1 MELPS
6 EKNSLTES
14 QLKAVRARGNVLVMA
29 GAGTGKTHTLIARCL
44 HCLCEEQPPASLE
57 EILVVTFTEA
67 AAAEMRRRLREQ
79 LEEKL
84 RAAPDEPRWT
94 EQIAL
99 FDTAHI
105 GTLHSF
111 CLKLVREHFHEL
123 GLDPQLAVLDEGEA
137 RLLADETLD
146 EELQEHYAGQN
157 ELAETVQK
165 LIQIYGAGRDQAIRQ
180 LVLRLHNYAQ
190 TRPDAD
196 GWLAR
201 QIEHF
206 ASPAPDEWRVW
217 LLDGIRAWRDEWLS
231 VLENLQAENEKAAEC
246 LQTLS
251 CLGSAP
257 APGAVRR
264 APAPNTKAVK
274 KTNGRQMSSPNTN
287 DEGVVGH
294 TRGACAPQFTRETA
308 AGILAQIISADG
320 NWPAKRKTALRKPLE
335 KFFDAAAFLHS
346 LAPVKDGRDPLAE
359 DWDWVR
365 GHMSALLRLVQNFAA
380 RFAARKRD
388 DGVLDFHDLEQFA
401 LKLLWDFAANQPSP
415 AAERWRGKIRFVF
428 VDEYQDIN
436 AAQDKII
443 QALSRDSSP
452 SPRPSGERAGERGVK
467 IVKTTPHTAP
477 LLLREGEGENAHS
490 EFGGNRF
497 LVGDVKQS
505 IYRFRLADPKIFRDY
520 AQNWR
525 GQNGQTIHLAE
536 NFRSREG
543 LLNFV
548 NSVFEPL
555 MRPEI
560 GGVGYDAEARLQFGA
575 PKDRAELRAA
585 SDPSP
590 RAELLLLFKKGR
602 DDAGGVDESG
612 DDDLADLQE
621 TEREARLLA
630 LRLKQMATEKHEI
643 WDAEEKRFRAAGWR
657 DMAVLLRSPS
667 GKAEIYAKEF
677 QRAGVPLVVERG
689 GFYESSEILDLLNL
703 LQLLDNPLQD
713 VPVIAVLRS
722 PLVGLSL
729 DELAQIR
736 LAVKGVHFWTALNR
750 TQNAVCGMRNE
761 TVQKMRG
768 FLDCFRRWRQLARQ
782 ASLSQCLE
790 SVLAETHYAEWLLA
804 RSRGAQRRANVER
817 FLGLVQKFD
826 QFQRQGLFRFL
837 KFVEAQR
844 EAGVEPDV
852 AAIAE
857 ENAVRL
863 MSIHQSKGLEFPIV
877 AVADL
882 AKLFN
887 TQDLRGE
894 IIFDEAFGLCP
905 RVKPPRTGRRYPSL
919 PHWLAQQH
927 QRRELWGEELRL
939 LYVATTRAQNTL
951 ILTGAIPEKKWE
963 TLWTQPAA
971 ITTQAIVAAKSYAD
985 WLGLW
990 FAQNQVQSPS
1000 AFAKLRRD
1008 EQSTVQSALAGELAH
1023 LRWRIA
1029 DDAELAEG
1037 GSTRW
1042 GETPGEPPGAAEF
1055 DSTNGSRGRSPHQV
1069 DSLDAATA
1077 ERLRAMLSWKYP
1089 FAAATQRPA
1098 KSSVTAL
1105 RRQAEELDDE
1115 AEPIFR
1121 LQFSERRL
1129 ARTLAPPAKNPQSAV
1144 RSPQLSAAE
1153 TGTAHHKF
1161 LQHVALENSDDVAAL
1176 EMEAGR
1182 LEREKVLSA
1191 DERAALNLED
1201 IAAFWSSEPG
1211 RKIRTQ
1217 VASVRRELAFTARF
1231 SPVELAAITGAKSE
1245 PELKD
1250 EFVVVQGVADLVVL
1264 LPKEIW
1270 LVDFKTDEIRQDKLP
1285 DRVKTYTP
1293 QLKLYAQALE
1303 KIYSRPVTARWLHFL
1318 SARKTV

>member
-1 MELPS
+1 MESPATKNDDRLTPS
-6 EKNSLTES
+6 
-14 QLKAVRARGNVLVMA
+14 QRQAVTARGNVLVMA

-84 RAAPDEPRWT
+84 RTAPDEPRWA

-105 GTLHSF
+105 GTLHGF

-123 GLDPQLAVLDEGEA
+123 GLDPQLAVLDEGEV

-157 ELAETVQK
+157 ELAEAVQK

-180 LVLRLHNYAQ
+180 LVLRLHHYAQ

-206 ASPAPDEWRVW
+206 ASPSPDEWRVW
-217 LLDGIRAWRDEWLS
+217 LLDGIRSWRDEWLP
-231 VLENLQAENEKAAEC
+231 VLESLGAPASGTARYSSRLERAVPEAGAPSSNEKAAE
-246 LQTLS
+246 L
-251 CLGSAP
+251 
-257 APGAVRR
+257 
-264 APAPNTKAVK
+264 
-274 KTNGRQMSSPNTN
+274 
-287 DEGVVGH
+287 
-294 TRGACAPQFTRETA
+294 
-308 AGILAQIISADG
+308 AGILQRLPKTFSRENAAEILGQIISADG
-320 NWPAKRKTALRKPLE
+320 NWPAKRKTVLRKPLE
-335 KFFDAAAFLHS
+335 KFFADAAFLHS
-346 LAPVKDGRDPLAE
+346 LAPVTGGRDPLAE

-365 GHMSALLRLVQNFAA
+365 GHMGALLRLTQNFTA
-380 RFAARKRD
+380 RFAAHKRD

-401 LKLLWDFAANQPSP
+401 LKLLWDFTANQPTLV
-415 AAERWRGKIRFVF
+415 AEHWRAKIRFVF

-443 QALSRDSSP
+443 QALSRDDGWGETPGEPPKMGELVSTDGSRGRSP
-452 SPRPSGERAGERGVK
+452 HQA
-467 IVKTTPHTAP
+467 
-477 LLLREGEGENAHS
+477 
-490 EFGGNRF
+490 NRF

-520 AQNWR
+520 AQSWR

-555 MRPEI
+555 MREEI

-575 PKDRAELRAA
+575 PKDRAELSVAG
-585 SDPSP
+585 DPSP
-590 RAELLLLFKKGR
+590 RAELHLLFKKGR
-602 DDAGGVDESG
+602 DDAGGGDESG

-630 LRLKQMATEKHEI
+630 LRLKQLAGKHEI
-643 WDAEEKRFRAAGWR
+643 WDAEEKRFRAAEWR

-677 QRAGVPLVVERG
+677 GRTGVPLVVERG
-689 GFYESSEILDLLNL
+689 GFYESGEILDLLSL

-713 VPVIAVLRS
+713 VPAIAVLRS

-736 LAVKGVHFWTALNR
+736 LAAKGVHFWTALNR
-750 TQNAVCGMRNE
+750 WRDVSSDKGPVTGHQ
-761 TVQKMRG
+761 TVATTFSKVDN
-768 FLDCFRRWRQLARQ
+768 FLKRFGRWRQLARQ

-790 SVLAETHYAEWLLA
+790 AVLAETHYAEWLLA
-804 RSRGAQRRANVER
+804 RPRGAQRRANVER

-837 KFVEAQR
+837 KFIEAQR

-882 AKLFN
+882 AKPFN

-905 RVKPPRTGRRYPSL
+905 RIKPPRTGRRYPSL

-927 QRRELWGEELRL
+927 QRREQWGEELRL
-939 LYVATTRAQNTL
+939 LYVATTRAQDTL
-951 ILTGAIPEKKWE
+951 ILTGAITQKKWE

-990 FAQNQVQSPS
+990 FAQHSSGADATQGNLP
-1000 AFAKLRRD
+1000 
-1008 EQSTVQSALAGELAH
+1008 H

-1029 DDAELAEG
+1029 DDAELREEAETKE
-1037 GSTRW
+1037 SS
-1042 GETPGEPPGAAEF
+1042 ETPSTSAELRR
-1055 DSTNGSRGRSPHQV
+1055 DEHVVSYKNT
-1069 DSLDAATA
+1069 DELDTATA
-1077 ERLRAMLSWKYP
+1077 ERLRAMLSWEYP
-1089 FAAATQRPA
+1089 FTAATQRPA

-1115 AEPIFR
+1115 AEQIIPARTFEPA
-1121 LQFSERRL
+1121 ERRNS
-1129 ARTLAPPAKNPQSAV
+1129 RNK
-1144 RSPQLSAAE
+1144 LSAAE

-1161 LQHVALENSDDVAAL
+1161 LQHVALENADGVATL
-1176 EMEAGR
+1176 EAEAGR
-1182 LEREKVLSA
+1182 LEREKVLSS
-1191 DERAALNLED
+1191 DERAALDLED
-1201 IAAFWSSEPG
+1201 MAVFWSSEPG
-1211 RKIRTQ
+1211 RKIRVQ
-1217 VASVRRELAFTARF
+1217 AANVRRELAFTARF
-1231 SPVELAAITGAKSE
+1231 SPAELAAITGAKSGPGME
-1245 PELKD
+1245 A

-1270 LVDFKTDEIRQDKLP
+1270 LVDFKTDEIRKDELP
-1285 DRVKTYTP
+1285 ERIKTYTP
-1293 QLKLYAQALE
+1293 QLRLYALALE

-1318 SARKTV
+1318 PARKTV